1 MNTGKTEE
9 TKANV
14 KNGVIRMIF
23 AVVSIA
29 IEVIL
34 IILIV
39 IRMSRQMIWF
49 SAAFSLLGLAVVLFL
64 YEKKES
70 ASIKMPWIL
79 LILLV
84 PVAGLVFLSSG
95 RTEQRYKED
104 EKAV

>member
-1 MNTGKTEE
+1 MSRGKTKE

-49 SAAFSLLGLAVVLFL
+49 SAEFSLLGLAVVLF
-64 YEKKES
+64 
-70 ASIKMPWIL
+70 
-79 LILLV
+79 
-84 PVAGLVFLSSG
+84 
-95 RTEQRYKED
+95 
-104 EKAV
+104 